1 MAITDIE
8 DEVRRYRI
16 CAHTLE
22 GEFTHLENRDS
33 EFHYGSAL
41 ALVVEVAGIEM
52 KWKAGRR
59 DGNAA

>member
-1 MAITDIE
+1 MRSDGT
-8 DEVRRYRI
+8 VY
-16 CAHTLE
+16 AHTRWRE
-22 GEFTHLENRDS
+22 GFTHLENRDS